1 LDKKFERVA
10 LDELRQGRRGKH
22 DELMARILSELSALP
37 EGEAIKVPLADIK
50 GVSLANLRAA
60 VARAT
65 SSRGLKIATY
75 SDAENLYLWQRTKKT
90 ARYERNV
97 TRADNE

>member
-1 LDKKFERVA
+1 MDEKFERVA
-10 LDELRQGRRGKH
+10 LDTLRLGRRGKH
-22 DELMARILSELSALP
+22 NELMGRLLTELSALP
-37 EGEAIKVPLADIK
+37 DGEAIKVPLEDIK

-65 SSRGLKIATY
+65 SSHGLKIATY
-75 SDAENLYLWQRTKKT
+75 SDANNFYLWKRTKRT

-97 TRADNE
+97 TRADVE